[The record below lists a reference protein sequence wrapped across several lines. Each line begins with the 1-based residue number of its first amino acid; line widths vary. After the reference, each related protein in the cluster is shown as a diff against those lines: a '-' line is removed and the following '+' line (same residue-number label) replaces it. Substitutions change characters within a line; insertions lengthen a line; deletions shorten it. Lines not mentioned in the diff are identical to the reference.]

1 MSCAPYG
8 GGSCVTTV
16 PTTTPSP
23 STTTTSTTVAQQPNA
38 LPFTGGDVAG
48 LTIIGA
54 AFVLAG
60 AAVVGGMRQRRRELD
75 AALDARRRG

>member
-1 MSCAPYG
+1 MSCGPYG
-8 GGSCVTTV
+8 GGSCVTV

-23 STTTTSTTVAQQPNA
+23 STTTTSTTVAKTPST

-48 LTIIGA
+48 LAIIGA

-60 AAVVGGMRQRRRELD
+60 AAVVGGMRQRRREID
-75 AALDARRRG
+75 AALDARRRA

>member
-8 GGSCVTTV
+8 GGSCVTV

-23 STTTTSTTVAQQPNA
+23 STTTTSTTVAQQRQC

-54 AFVLAG
+54 AFVLCG
-60 AAVVGGMRQRRRELD
+60 AAVVGGMRQRRREID